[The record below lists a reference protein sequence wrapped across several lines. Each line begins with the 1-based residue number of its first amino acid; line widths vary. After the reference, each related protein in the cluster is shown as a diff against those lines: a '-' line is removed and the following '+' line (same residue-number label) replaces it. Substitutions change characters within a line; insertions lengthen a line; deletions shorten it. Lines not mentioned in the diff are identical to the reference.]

1 MKLYSQI
8 STNNAKLNAIYSQ
21 AKYAFYKFKMNKMEE
36 KKNIVKD
43 LIKQIDSL
51 RFLNSSEN
59 PKIFEEYNIEYQ
71 ENTINEWTET

>member
-1 MKLYSQI
+1 
-8 STNNAKLNAIYSQ
+8 
-21 AKYAFYKFKMNKMEE
+21 MNKMEE